1 MADNGLLGLIGLARK
16 AGRTEVGE
24 EPVGIAARTHKA
36 RLILLA
42 SDAAEN
48 TVRRA
53 ESLGEIGNCPCLV
66 SPFTKAELG
75 WAVGRASCAVMA
87 FTEVGFAGLDG
98 QKLAELDPEQYGEA
112 AGRLGGKA
120 EKTYRRQKERRDKA
134 KAAQAAARKPWA
146 SPPKDGR
153 K

>member
-1 MADNGLLGLIGLARK
+1 MSDNGLLGLIGLARK

-66 SPFTKAELG
+66 TPFSKSELG
-75 WAVGRASCAVMA
+75 WSVGRASCAVMA
-87 FTEVGFAGLDG
+87 ITEVGFAASAAK
-98 QKLAELDPEQYGEA
+98 KLAELDPARCGEA
-112 AGRLGGKA
+112 ASRLNGKA

-134 KAAQAAARKPWA
+134 KAAQAAARRPWA
-146 SPPKDGR
+146 PPPKDGR